1 MAHSHAAHRAHH
13 ASRSRVGHIM
23 KSGGH
28 THSDAAADKKLFAS
42 MLKQHEAGEGVHG
55 EKRGGRLNKFARG
68 GAAKHGKHGT
78 QVNIAIVG
86 HHGKHPSDNAM
97 APGGPMGLPPGGPGG
112 PPPALPPGGGIPPAG
127 GPPGLPPGI
136 GGPPGMPPGMP
147 LKPPGMMKRGGR
159 VKMTAGAYSGEGRL
173 EKAAIQKRSKKVS
186 AS

>member
-1 MAHSHAAHRAHH
+1 MAHSHQAHRAHH
-13 ASRSRVGHIM
+13 VSRSRVGHIM

-28 THSDAAADKKLFAS
+28 THSDAAADKKLFAH
-42 MLKQHEAGEGVHG
+42 MIKQHEAGESVSG

-112 PPPALPPGGGIPPAG
+112 PPPALPPGGLAG
-127 GPPGLPPGI
+127 GPPGLPPGMPM
-136 GGPPGMPPGMP
+136 GGPPGMPPR
-147 LKPPGMMKRGGR
+147 PPGMMKRGGR
-159 VKMTAGAYSGEGRL
+159 VKMTAGAFSGEGRL
-173 EKAAIQKRSKKVS
+173 QKAEIQKRSKKTS